1 MRLIILEEC
10 IMLRRI
16 LGPFNRS
23 KDFFR
28 VPVRRL
34 STELTQANG
43 NARLKFPSTVPF
55 SVYATGAT
63 LAVGG
68 SVAWLKYDI
77 KETNVRIDRLDTKV
91 DDVKKEVT
99 DLKQD
104 MADLKLDLKQDM
116 ADLKL
121 DLKQDMADLKLD
133 LKQDI
138 AELKLLF
145 FQDKAQKLESVVD
158 QKEQTQSIKR

>member
-1 MRLIILEEC
+1 
-10 IMLRRI
+10 MLRRI

-77 KETNVRIDRLDTKV
+77 KETNARIDRLDTKV

-99 DLKQD
+99 DFKVEV
-104 MADLKLDLKQDM
+104 KKDM

>member
-1 MRLIILEEC
+1 
-10 IMLRRI
+10 MLRRI

-43 NARLKFPSTVPF
+43 NARLKIPSTVPF

-104 MADLKLDLKQDM
+104 MSDLKLDLKQDM
-116 ADLKL
+116 ANLR
-121 DLKQDMADLKLD
+121 QDMADLKLD

-145 FQDKAQKLESVVD
+145 FQDKAQKLENESSRKEKAQSVSL
-158 QKEQTQSIKR
+158 K

>member
-1 MRLIILEEC
+1 
-10 IMLRRI
+10 MLRRI

-77 KETNVRIDRLDTKV
+77 KEIRKDLNVTQA
-91 DDVKKEVT
+91 DVKELTKEV
-99 DLKQD
+99 
-104 MADLKLDLKQDM
+104 ADFKVEVKKDVANLRQDM

-138 AELKLLF
+138 AELKVLF
-145 FQDKAQKLESVVD
+145 FQDKAQKLESAVD
-158 QKEQTQSIKR
+158 QKEQTRSIKR